1 MNNIQAP
8 ETFWSVFLTE
18 SVLALSERAAA
29 RNPERLTAV
38 ETDLLE

>member
-8 ETFWSVFLTE
+8 ETFVISVRTE

-29 RNPERLTAV
+29 RIAEK
-38 ETDLLE
+38 D